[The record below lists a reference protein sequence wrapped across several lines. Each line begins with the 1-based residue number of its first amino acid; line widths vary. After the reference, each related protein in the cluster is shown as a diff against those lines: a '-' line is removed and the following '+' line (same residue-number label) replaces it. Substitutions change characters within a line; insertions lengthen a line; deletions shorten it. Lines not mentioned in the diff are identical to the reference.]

1 MELATE
7 PFNARELRIVK
18 KKINLLH
25 DPSIRSARLF
35 RLAFDRGPPAFQ
47 TAGLRDTVLILLLYR
62 SAPQNPGNPLSSAVP
77 GRC

>member
-1 MELATE
+1 MDVATE

-35 RLAFDRGPPAFQ
+35 RLAFQLFAAAGRRHFRLPGCGVLSYFFVSTGVLLRTPA
-47 TAGLRDTVLILLLYR
+47 I
-62 SAPQNPGNPLSSAVP
+62 P
-77 GRC
+77 